1 MFRIKEKES
10 HFTLKISI
18 PNFLFVKLLK
28 NDDSMD
34 LILSKYSFEIFNQRI
49 KPDEIKSK
57 LKRIEDLLDHYSFH
71 ESNYTF
77 CMIQLNFDEKKHKF
91 LMSLATKDNTIEFS
105 IKEKKREFAEH
116 NNSNVVLK
124 ELLGRYF
131 QGLLVG

>member
-57 LKRIEDLLDHYSFH
+57 LKRIE
-71 ESNYTF
+71 ENY
-77 CMIQLNFDEKKHKF
+77 HK
-91 LMSLATKDNTIEFS
+91 E
-105 IKEKKREFAEH
+105 
-116 NNSNVVLK
+116 
-124 ELLGRYF
+124 
-131 QGLLVG
+131 